1 MRAIAGL
8 GLKEAKDLVEVS
20 IRTTCT
26 LIHEAM
32 PGTVSHHSYSL
43 QHCQSAPKVVMKD
56 LKKEKAEEWKAQ
68 LEAIGAKIEIE

>member
-1 MRAIAGL
+1 
-8 GLKEAKDLVEVS
+8 
-20 IRTTCT
+20 
-26 LIHEAM
+26 M